1 MLAGFV
7 IKVSVNAAP
16 AILEVDTEYDA
27 IYLFNVVNVM
37 LSAPINQ

>member
-1 MLAGFV
+1 MWASFG

-27 IYLFNVVNVM
+27 IYIFNVVNVM
-37 LSAPINQ
+37 LLAPINQ